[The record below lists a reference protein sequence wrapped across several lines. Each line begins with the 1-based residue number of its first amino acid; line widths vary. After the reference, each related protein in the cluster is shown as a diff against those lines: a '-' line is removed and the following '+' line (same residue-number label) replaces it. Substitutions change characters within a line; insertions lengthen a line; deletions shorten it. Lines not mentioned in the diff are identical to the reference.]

1 MKKRKQNKII
11 STPTVRT
18 KYDRLPLQ
26 KNYQYFSQKL
36 GDVARQLSFSGVAIV
51 WIFVIGEDKSIRL
64 PLRLLIPLGCFS
76 IALLFDLLHYT
87 YGTARDGIMNRYYE
101 KKETGLEV
109 QTVPFTLNRA
119 WNWPKLFFKFGSVI
133 LVILGYIFITNYI
146 IQNAIR

>member
-1 MKKRKQNKII
+1 MKKQNKMMSIQQNK
-11 STPTVRT
+11 T

-26 KNYQYFSQKL
+26 ESYQYFSQKL